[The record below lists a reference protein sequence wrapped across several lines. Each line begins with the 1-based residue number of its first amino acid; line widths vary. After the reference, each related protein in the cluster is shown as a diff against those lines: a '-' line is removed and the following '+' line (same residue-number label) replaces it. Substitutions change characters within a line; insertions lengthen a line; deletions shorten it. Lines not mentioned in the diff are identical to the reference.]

1 MEFLDE
7 LDRDPLQWTGS
18 SPSSSSNEDYE
29 ENEENDDEN
38 GELIEIDVI
47 ERRGYRLFPR
57 IDYID
62 YWNDVEFFQRFRL
75 RKTTVVPVLSMIQLK
90 LPNNSNRRR

>member
-1 MEFLDE
+1 MMEFLDE

-18 SPSSSSNEDYE
+18 SPSSG

-38 GELIEIDVI
+38 GELIEIDVT